1 MSDSTHKLK
10 TPSLPSVARALDILN
25 QVASSHNGL
34 TLSQLTRCL
43 DVPRSTMH
51 CLLLTLEREGYVLR
65 GSAGSSYRCGPKLLD
80 LSGKALAGSN
90 LRAVAMPA
98 LRSLMQ
104 RTSLTV
110 HLAVPDRDQV
120 VIIAQAAPM
129 AAPATSFLGQRLEL
143 HCTALGKAIAANLPK
158 AQLSAILTGRALL
171 PHNEKTVT
179 SHRRFL
185 AELDATRE
193 RGYAIDDEE
202 DAIGYRCLGA
212 AILDSCRTPIAA
224 ISLFGTILE
233 ISAENAAA
241 LAAQLRRTA
250 ERIAASFEGNCHPAE
265 TPDAAAEE
273 AVHSAKSE
281 LDRLV

>member
-1 MSDSTHKLK
+1 
-10 TPSLPSVARALDILN
+10 
-25 QVASSHNGL
+25 
-34 TLSQLTRCL
+34 
-43 DVPRSTMH
+43 
-51 CLLLTLEREGYVLR
+51 LLRW
-65 GSAGSSYRCGPKLLD
+65 
-80 LSGKALAGSN
+80 
-90 LRAVAMPA
+90 
-98 LRSLMQ
+98 
-104 RTSLTV
+104 
-110 HLAVPDRDQV
+110 
-120 VIIAQAAPM
+120 
-129 AAPATSFLGQRLEL
+129 AAPATFFLGQRLEL